1 MPRRLGPAPAVLA
14 AITAV
19 TCLAALAACSGGDDD
34 PPSSS
39 GTPTASPTATASP
52 TGTSSADGSADPSTD
67 ASTDAGPTGPVAE
80 GEAAVLT
87 FPDDYRILARRGAIT
102 SAEDDRGKV
111 YVGFGELRAV
121 GPDQTLDEQA
131 AQASRNA
138 MTDPPP
144 KILDPVVVDGVELYH
159 VAGVGFAP
167 AQRARRVRRTGRQL
181 RDFSVRVEMDD
192 DIPDAERQEIVD
204 AGPRRARQSRTEPG
218 GGQEPSSRRNAGVA
232 SSPAELA
239 STCSTV
245 PSTPRR
251 RTRHSPPS

>member
-39 GTPTASPTATASP
+39 DTPTASPTATASP
-52 TGTSSADGSADPSTD
+52 TGTSSTDGSADPSTD
-67 ASTDAGPTGPVAE
+67 ASTEAGPTGPVAK

-87 FPDDYRILARRGAIT
+87 FPDNYRILSRRGAIT
-102 SAEDDRGKV
+102 SAEDPRGKV

-121 GPDQTLDEQA
+121 GPDQTLEEQA

-144 KILDPVVVDGVELYH
+144 KILDTIVVDGVELYH
-159 VAGVGFAP
+159 VAGIGFAP
-167 AQRARRVRRTGRQL
+167 ASVLDEFGARVGN
-181 RDFSVRVEMDD
+181 SEISIRVEMDD
-192 DIPDAERQEIVD
+192 DIPDAERQKIVAQVL
-204 AGPRRARQSRTEPG
+204 AGFA
-218 GGQEPSSRRNAGVA
+218 VKD
-232 SSPAELA
+232 
-239 STCSTV
+239 
-245 PSTPRR
+245 
-251 RTRHSPPS
+251 